1 MVGFASLYPPY
12 GSSSDD
18 EVNEG
23 KDARMFAYIV
33 RRLFLM
39 LLTLVGIS
47 IVIFLLLRIV
57 PGNIVDILFAAA
69 GYVDP
74 ADKANLER
82 QLGVDQP
89 LVVQYLHWIG
99 GLLHGDLGYSYVSEK
114 PALDEILPRIPI
126 TARLAGLAL
135 LFSAS
140 VGIPLGVLSAV
151 NQGSKLDYALRVVS
165 LSGLSLPSFWLGLLI
180 LTASVA
186 MFGSIPIFN
195 PDPKTWGELFAT
207 YCIPAM
213 AVGFRSSALT
223 MRITRSSMLEVL
235 RQDYIRT
242 ARAKGASEVSVN
254 FHHALKNAIL
264 PVITVVGI
272 EAAFLI
278 GGLIVTETVFNIP
291 GVARFL
297 VEAIRWRDYP
307 IVQNLVML
315 IAVVVVSA
323 NFIVDMLY
331 AVFDPRIRYSD

>member
-1 MVGFASLYPPY
+1 V
-12 GSSSDD
+12 
-18 EVNEG
+18 
-23 KDARMFAYIV
+23 FAYIV
-33 RRLFLM
+33 RRLVLM
-39 LLTLVGIS
+39 LITLIGIS
-47 IVIFLLLRIV
+47 IVIFVLLRIV
-57 PGNIVDILFAAA
+57 PGNIVDILFDAA
-69 GYVDP
+69 GMVDP
-74 ADKANLER
+74 TEKATLQHE
-82 QLGVDQP
+82 LGLDQP
-89 LVVQYLHWIG
+89 IALQYLHWIG
-99 GLLHGDLGYSYVSEK
+99 GLLRGDLGYSYVSEK
-114 PALDEILPRIPI
+114 PALQEILPRIPI
-126 TARLAGLAL
+126 TARLAAFAL

-151 NQGSKLDYALRVVS
+151 YQGTRLDYALRVVS

-180 LTASVA
+180 LMASVS
-186 MFGSIPIFN
+186 MFGNIPIFN
-195 PDPKTWGELFAT
+195 PDPKTFGEMFTT
-207 YCIPAM
+207 YFLPSL

-242 ARAKGASEVSVN
+242 ARAKGASNSSVN

-291 GVARFL
+291 GIARFL

-307 IVQNLVML
+307 IVQNLVMI
-315 IAVVVVSA
+315 IALVVVSA

-331 AVFDPRIRYSD
+331 AVFDPRIRYSE

>member
-1 MVGFASLYPPY
+1 VT
-12 GSSSDD
+12 
-18 EVNEG
+18 
-23 KDARMFAYIV
+23 
-33 RRLFLM
+33 LF
-39 LLTLVGIS
+39 GIS
-47 IVIFLLLRIV
+47 VVIFFLLRVV
-57 PGNIVDILFAAA
+57 PGNIVDILFDAA
-69 GYVDP
+69 GFVDL

-82 QLGVDQP
+82 DLGIDQP
-89 LVVQYLHWIG
+89 LVVQYLRWIS

-140 VGIPLGVLSAV
+140 IGIPLGVISAV
-151 NQGSKLDYALRVVS
+151 YQGSRIDYTLRVVS

-180 LTASVA
+180 LMAGVA
-186 MFGSIPIFN
+186 LFGSIPIFN
-195 PDPKTWGELFAT
+195 PNPKTLGEMFST
-207 YCIPAM
+207 YCLPSL
-213 AVGFRSSALT
+213 AVAFRSSALT

-242 ARAKGASEVSVN
+242 ARAKGASEASVN

-278 GGLIVTETVFNIP
+278 GGLIVTETVFNVP

-307 IVQNLVML
+307 IVQNLVMF
-315 IAVVVVSA
+315 IAVVVVVA
-323 NFIVDMLY
+323 NFAVDMLY
-331 AVFDPRIRYSD
+331 AVFDPRIRYTD

>member
-1 MVGFASLYPPY
+1 
-12 GSSSDD
+12 
-18 EVNEG
+18 
-23 KDARMFAYIV
+23 MFAYIV
-33 RRLFLM
+33 RRLVLM
-39 LLTLVGIS
+39 LVTLIGIS
-47 IVIFLLLRIV
+47 IVIFFLLRIV

-74 ADKANLER
+74 ADKANLQRE
-82 QLGVDQP
+82 LGIDQP
-89 LVVQYLHWIG
+89 LVLQYLRWIF

-126 TARLAGLAL
+126 TARLAALAL

-140 VGIPLGVLSAV
+140 VGIPLGVISAV
-151 NQGSKLDYALRVVS
+151 HQGSRLDYFLRVIS

-180 LTASVA
+180 LTTSVA
-186 MFGSIPIFN
+186 LFGTIPIFN
-195 PDPKTWGELFAT
+195 PDPKTFGEMFST
-207 YCIPAM
+207 YCLPSI

-242 ARAKGASEVSVN
+242 ARAKGASEASIN

-307 IVQNLVML
+307 IVQNLVMFIAL
-315 IAVVVVSA
+315 IVVLA
-323 NFIVDMLY
+323 NFMVDMLY
-331 AVFDPRIRYSD
+331 AVFDPRIRYTD